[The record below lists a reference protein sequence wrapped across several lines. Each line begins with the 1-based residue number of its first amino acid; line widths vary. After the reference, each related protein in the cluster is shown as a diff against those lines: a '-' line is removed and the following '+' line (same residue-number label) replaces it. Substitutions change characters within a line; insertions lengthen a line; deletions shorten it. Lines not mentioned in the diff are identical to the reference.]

1 MIYIIK
7 KESSY
12 IYRKNKSKF
21 IGYSFKINSVSNIKK
36 KIIELKRR
44 HKKRIISAMLVKQK
58 KNHISQMTE
67 NLEALRE
74 SQYKIKYIQK
84 R

>member
-44 HKKRIISAMLVKQK
+44 HKKA
-58 KNHISQMTE
+58 NH
-67 NLEALRE
+67 
-74 SQYKIKYIQK
+74 
-84 R
+84 